1 MNTPRDDMA
10 RDDMARDDGRGPDR
24 SDHDDSQL
32 SPEERALA
40 QRLSQLDARAAPSA
54 ALDARILA
62 AARGMALPAG
72 QAEPAVANPG
82 QPASQAA
89 RAAKAAP
96 VAARQTQRRKPRWQL
111 PVGIAASL
119 ALAVGIAWQL
129 RPQPET
135 HLEYHAPAVGPA
147 TTSDQAD
154 QEQVVSGPVL
164 AEQAAADAVAP
175 QSAAVASPDDTPAS
189 ALPRESAPS
198 PLRQVAPE
206 PTKPVPSATAIGE
219 VMSAPAPAIA
229 PPPPPPPAPPAPPA
243 AVSELRYAPAPAEAK
258 AAAQAEAMQAEAE
271 RSESMQL
278 QRNEQMRAARN
289 QAVQPASA
297 PAAPAAAPVLDSI
310 SVTGSRVRSKAV
322 VDAHHDQPMDDQP
335 PATVD
340 SPEVRKAWLH
350 RVREL
355 RDDGQLDE
363 ARASLREF
371 HRRYPDAPLPDD
383 LRPLLDE

>member
-10 RDDMARDDGRGPDR
+10 RDD
-24 SDHDDSQL
+24 DSRL

-62 AARGMALPAG
+62 AARGIALPAG

-82 QPASQAA
+82 QPASQSA

-96 VAARQTQRRKPRWQL
+96 VATAQPQRRNPRWQL

-135 HLEYHAPAVGPA
+135 HLEYHAPTVGPA
-147 TTSDQAD
+147 TTNDPAD
-154 QEQVVSGPVL
+154 QEQVVSGLVL

-175 QSAAVASPDDTPAS
+175 QAATVASPDDTRAS
-189 ALPRESAPS
+189 ALPRASAPP
-198 PLRQVAPE
+198 PLRQVAPGQA
-206 PTKPVPSATAIGE
+206 KPVPSATAIGE
-219 VMSAPAPAIA
+219 VMSAPAPAPALA

-243 AVSELRYAPAPAEAK
+243 AVGEPRYAPAEAK

-271 RSESMQL
+271 RSESTQL

-289 QAVQPASA
+289 QAVQPAPA
-297 PAAPAAAPVLDSI
+297 PSAPAAAPVLDSI

-322 VDAHHDQPMDDQP
+322 VDTHHDQPMDDQP

-340 SPEVRKAWLH
+340 SPKVRKAWLH

-371 HRRYPDAPLPDD
+371 RRRYPDAPLPDD